1 MPKRF
6 IEWRYT
12 FLKLEKIVKCPFFG
26 HFLHSWSTKA
36 QYCYKS
42 KILEK
47 NEPDIK
53 GADKLSMHTY
63 FHNRMR
69 YWASFLQDTLNW
81 PFIFNF
87 HAQNVIWDTIWSQ
100 KEQNAKKLV
109 GILSTPLSL
118 TYVPFFSK
126 FWFLWR
132 WRAIFMS
139 AGCGRPQTYA
149 RQVGRGSPPINF
161 FPDFFSR

>member
-6 IEWRYT
+6 IERRYT

-26 HFLHSWSTKA
+26 HFLHLWSTKA

-53 GADKLSMHTY
+53 GGDKLSMHTY

-81 PFIFNF
+81 PFIFNI
-87 HAQNVIWDTIWSQ
+87 HA
-100 KEQNAKKLV
+100 
-109 GILSTPLSL
+109 
-118 TYVPFFSK
+118 
-126 FWFLWR
+126 
-132 WRAIFMS
+132 
-139 AGCGRPQTYA
+139 
-149 RQVGRGSPPINF
+149 
-161 FPDFFSR
+161 